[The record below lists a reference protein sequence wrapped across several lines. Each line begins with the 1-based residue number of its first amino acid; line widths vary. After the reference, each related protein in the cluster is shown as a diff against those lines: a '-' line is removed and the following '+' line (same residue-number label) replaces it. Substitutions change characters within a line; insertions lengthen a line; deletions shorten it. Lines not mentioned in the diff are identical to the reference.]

1 MVIYDRQMS
10 HYEIY
15 YYNSII
21 FIVTIVC
28 RWVTI

>member
-21 FIVTIVC
+21 FIVIIVC